1 MFYTAFIN
9 FGKNAINLKK
19 VLFFTFIIFG
29 CNNKETSNSKNT
41 SILFEKNKNLSQQIK
56 NDFLDSIFLESI
68 KITNDSTKLKTLFEI
83 AAEYYYL
90 ENNTSSLKVSKEAYA
105 TSVTLKDSLNMG
117 RALYYIG
124 DCYLDYQKDSAY
136 YFYKESEKIFRKIKN
151 QDRLSK
157 VLYNKAYL
165 LYYEGNYVESEIEV
179 IKSLNCLK
187 NSNNLV
193 TKYLC
198 YSLQGSNHLE
208 LGEYDKALEYFN
220 LSALLLKNL
229 KNEDLDKDAFYD
241 YDITNTIDLC
251 TSYDKKGEYSKSIEL
266 LKKVIKKGNF
276 KNYPKLHYSVFGNL
290 AYSLMKNK
298 QYEESKKYFVE
309 SIKLA
314 NNNNDKLGYLYK
326 IIDFGEYHLATKDTL
341 KARELFNE
349 ALLLSKKLNNGKEI
363 LKSLDFL
370 SIADKSNA
378 SNYKTEYIR
387 INDSIIKK
395 QRENREKFAR
405 IEYETGK
412 VVEENKVLTTKN
424 LLLLL
429 GLMISVLAI
438 LVVIIIKNKI
448 TRNKELKLIQL
459 KEKADEE
466 LLNLTKEFQSAVIE
480 ARIEEQNRISKE
492 LHDGIVN
499 QIYGIRMILGSLN
512 SKDDEET
519 QKKRFSYIKELQKL
533 ESDIRTLSHELN
545 TDFSMSVGD
554 FPFLIVQLI
563 NKNNEI
569 GNTNFSYTIQSSI
582 DWSQYSSIIKIN
594 LYRIIQELLLN
605 VNKYA
610 EAKNCSLEI
619 YELNQQLVILL
630 KDDGKGFHSSS
641 ETSGIGLKNCKK
653 RANTI
658 NAQIDIQ
665 STINVGTTITIKL

>member
-1 MFYTAFIN
+1 
-9 FGKNAINLKK
+9 LKK
-19 VLFFTFIIFG
+19 IYFTLITIFIFS
-29 CNNKETSNSKNT
+29 CNQERNKINIKSEFLPTK
-41 SILFEKNKNLSQQIK
+41 FDGFNLSQK
-56 NDFLDSIFLESI
+56 NIFLRKLLDSILKLENDSLKTQYLFDVSNKSYYIKNFRLSI
-68 KITNDSTKLKTLFEI
+68 IASKSALLTSLKLNDST
-83 AAEYYYL
+83 
-90 ENNTSSLKVSKEAYA
+90 NV
-105 TSVTLKDSLNMG
+105 G

-124 DCYLDYQKDSAY
+124 DCYLEYKKDSAY
-136 YFYKESEKIFRKIKN
+136 YYYKESEKIFRKIKN
-151 QDRLSK
+151 NDRLAK

-165 LYYEGNYVESEIEV
+165 LYYEGNYIESEIEV
-179 IKSLNCLK
+179 AKALILLRNEK
-187 NSNNLV
+187 NLL
-193 TKYLC
+193 YQYRC

-220 LSALLLKNL
+220 LSASILKQM
-229 KNEDLDKDAFYD
+229 KKEDLDKDAFYD
-241 YDITNTIDLC
+241 YEITNTIDLC
-251 TSYDKKGEYSKSIEL
+251 TAYDKKEEYSKSVKL
-266 LKKVIKKGNF
+266 LKEVIKKGSF
-276 KNYPKLHYSVFGNL
+276 KNYSKLHYTVFGNI
-290 AYSLMKNK
+290 AYSLMKNN
-298 QYEESKKYFVE
+298 QYEESRKYFVE

-314 NNNNDKLGYLYK
+314 NDNNDKLGYLYK

-363 LKSLDFL
+363 LKSLDLL
-370 SIADKSNA
+370 SVADKPNA
-378 SNYKTEYIR
+378 TNYKSEYIR

-459 KEKADEE
+459 KEKADKE

-492 LHDGIVN
+492 LHDGVVN

-533 ESDIRTLSHELN
+533 ESDIRTLSHELT
-545 TDFSMSVGD
+545 TDFSMSTGE
-554 FPFLIVQLI
+554 FPFLIEQLI
-563 NKNNEI
+563 VKNNEI
-569 GNTNFSYTIQSSI
+569 GYTNFSYTIQSSI
-582 DWSQYSSIIKIN
+582 DWVQYSSIVKIN

-610 EAKNCSLEI
+610 EAKNCTLEI
-619 YELNQQLVILL
+619 YELNQQLVIVL
-630 KDDGKGFHSSS
+630 KDDGKGFISTT

-665 STINVGTTITIKL
+665 STIKVGTTITLKL

>member
-1 MFYTAFIN
+1 M
-9 FGKNAINLKK
+9 
-19 VLFFTFIIFG
+19 
-29 CNNKETSNSKNT
+29 
-41 SILFEKNKNLSQQIK
+41 
-56 NDFLDSIFLESI
+56 DS
-68 KITNDSTKLKTLFEI
+68 
-83 AAEYYYL
+83 
-90 ENNTSSLKVSKEAYA
+90 
-105 TSVTLKDSLNMG
+105 
-117 RALYYIG
+117 
-124 DCYLDYQKDSAY
+124 QKDSAY
-136 YFYKESEKIFRKIKN
+136 YYYKESEKIFKKIN
-151 QDRLSK
+151 NHDRLAK
-157 VLYNKAYL
+157 VYFNKAYL

-179 IKSLNCLK
+179 IKALRLLHNSKQLK
-187 NSNNLV
+187 RI
-193 TKYLC
+193 YRC

-251 TSYDKKGEYSKSIEL
+251 TAYDKKGEYRKSIEL

-341 KARELFNE
+341 KAKELFNK

-512 SKDDEET
+512 NKDDEET

-594 LYRIIQELLLN
+594 LYRILQELLLN

-619 YELNQQLVILL
+619 YELNQQLVIVL
-630 KDDGKGFHSSS
+630 KDDGKGFLVTT

-653 RANTI
+653 RANAI
-658 NAQIDIQ
+658 NAQIEIQ
-665 STINVGTTITIKL
+665 SSKNSGTVITIKY

>member
-1 MFYTAFIN
+1 M
-9 FGKNAINLKK
+9 KK
-19 VLFFTFIIFG
+19 LIL
-29 CNNKETSNSKNT
+29 
-41 SILFEKNKNLSQQIK
+41 ILFVILYSCTDKHDVSSSQFKLSENYYNLTVKNKRNILNNEFSKIIKCK
-56 NDFLDSIFLESI
+56 NDSSKVNALL
-68 KITNDSTKLKTLFEI
+68 KLSN
-83 AAEYYYL
+83 EYYYIEDYKL
-90 ENNTSSLKVSKEAYA
+90 SIKVSKEICSI
-105 TSVTLKDSLNMG
+105 TKIIGDSLNLG
-117 RALYYIG
+117 KSLYYIG
-124 DCYLDYQKDSAY
+124 DCFMDSQKDSAY
-136 YFYKESEKIFRKIKN
+136 YYYKESEKIFKKIN
-151 QDRLSK
+151 NHDRLAK
-157 VLYNKAYL
+157 VYFNKAYL

-179 IKSLNCLK
+179 IKALRLLHNSKQLK
-187 NSNNLV
+187 RI
-193 TKYLC
+193 YRC

-251 TSYDKKGEYSKSIEL
+251 TAYDKKGEYRKSIEL

-341 KARELFNE
+341 KAKELFNE

-492 LHDGIVN
+492 LHDGVVN

-533 ESDIRTLSHELN
+533 ESDIRTLSHELT
-545 TDFSMSVGD
+545 TDFSMSTGE
-554 FPFLIVQLI
+554 FPFLIEQLI
-563 NKNNEI
+563 VKNNEI

-582 DWSQYSSIIKIN
+582 DWVQYSSIVKIN
-594 LYRIIQELLLN
+594 LYRIIQELILN

-610 EAKNCSLEI
+610 EAKNCTLEI
-619 YELNQQLVILL
+619 YELNQQLVIVL
-630 KDDGKGFHSSS
+630 KDDGKGFISTT

-665 STINVGTTITIKL
+665 SNINVGTTITIKL

>member
-1 MFYTAFIN
+1 VKFSPDSISDTKYIN
-9 FGKNAINLKK
+9 STNLEKK
-19 VLFFTFIIFG
+19 L
-29 CNNKETSNSKNT
+29 K
-41 SILFEKNKNLSQQIK
+41 
-56 NDFLDSIFLESI
+56 LDSIFSI
-68 KITNDSTKLKTLFEI
+68 LRNYKSDSVKSKGLFKIAEEYFYLGENRLSFKASVMAMNDAQKKNDTFSI
-83 AAEYYYL
+83 
-90 ENNTSSLKVSKEAYA
+90 
-105 TSVTLKDSLNMG
+105 G
-117 RALYYIG
+117 RALYYMG
-124 DCYLDYQKDSAY
+124 DCFIGSQKDSAY
-136 YFYKESEKIFRKIKN
+136 YYYKESEKIFKKIN
-151 QDRLSK
+151 NHDRLAK
-157 VLYNKAYL
+157 VYFNKAYL

-179 IKSLNCLK
+179 IKALSLLRNSKQLK
-187 NSNNLV
+187 RI
-193 TKYLC
+193 YRC

-208 LGEYDKALEYFN
+208 LGEYDKAEEYFN
-220 LSALLLKNL
+220 LSADMLKQM
-229 KNEDLDKDAFYD
+229 KREGIEKDAHYD
-241 YDITNTIDLC
+241 YEITNTIDLC
-251 TSYDKKGEYSKSIEL
+251 TAYDKKGEYKKSIYALNEIVNKSNL
-266 LKKVIKKGNF
+266 EA
-276 KNYPKLHYSVFGNL
+276 YPKLKYFVYGNL
-290 AYSLMKNK
+290 AYSLMKDH
-298 QYEESKKYFVE
+298 QYTLSNKYFKQAL
-309 SIKLA
+309 SLA
-314 NNNNDKLGYLYK
+314 KKENDELGYLY
-326 IIDFGEYHLATKDTL
+326 IVIDFGEYHLLTKDTL

-459 KEKADEE
+459 KEKADVE

-512 SKDDEET
+512 NKDDEET

-533 ESDIRTLSHELN
+533 ESDIRTLSHELT
-545 TDFSMSVGD
+545 TDFSMSTGEL
-554 FPFLIVQLI
+554 PFLIEQLI
-563 NKNNEI
+563 VKNNEI
-569 GNTNFSYTIQSSI
+569 GYTNFSYTIQSSI
-582 DWSQYSSIIKIN
+582 DWVKYSSIVKIN

-610 EAKNCSLEI
+610 EAKKCSLEI
-619 YELNQQLVILL
+619 HELNQQLVILL
-630 KDDGKGFHSSS
+630 KDDGKGFHSTT

-665 STINVGTTITIKL
+665 SNINVGTTITIKL